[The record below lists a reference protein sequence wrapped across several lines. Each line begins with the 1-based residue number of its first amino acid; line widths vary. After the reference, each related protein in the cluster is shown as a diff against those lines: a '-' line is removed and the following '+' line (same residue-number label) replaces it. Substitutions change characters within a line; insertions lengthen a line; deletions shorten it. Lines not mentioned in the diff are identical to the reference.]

1 VDFLVYDQQY
11 AVNVINKVY
20 DNNFEVDFEI
30 SYDDKSKTDTSKIV
44 IWNLAPKTLEA
55 LVEKTPIV
63 LYAGWPKSTGIL
75 FTGEIV
81 RIETAIA
88 AKGDTPTT
96 IFVAQNRDMWF
107 KSTVNKEWKGP
118 ITTKNIVKDIV
129 ENSKFSIG
137 FIDDSITFKYLRNW
151 SFNGLLK
158 DALIELAEDCGARV
172 YNEDGRI
179 FFMLPGKSVIQ
190 KIRIDSNH
198 LLEAPKK
205 TTEGNWKFT
214 SILRWEGRPGT
225 VITLNS
231 KFLKGEFT
239 ALAVK
244 HIRDG
249 DKKFVTEWEVSE
261 NDVTKA

>member
-1 VDFLVYDQQY
+1 MDFLAYGQQY
-11 AVNVINKVY
+11 AVEVLNKRY
-20 DNNFEVDFEI
+20 DTNFEVDFEI
-30 SYDDKSKTDTSKIV
+30 SYDDKSKTDTSKITL
-44 IWNLAPKTLEA
+44 WNLAPKTLEA
-55 LVEKTPIV
+55 LVEKTPII

-88 AKGDTPTT
+88 TKGDTPTT
-96 IFVAQNRDMWF
+96 IFVAQNRNMWF

-118 ITTKNIVKDIV
+118 VTTKNIVEDIV
-129 ENSKFSIG
+129 ANSKFTLG
-137 FIDDSITFKYLRNW
+137 YFDPNITFKYNRNW

-158 DALIELAEDCGARV
+158 DALVELADDCGARV

-179 FFMLPGKSVIQ
+179 FFILSGKSAIQ
-190 KIRIDSNH
+190 KIKVESSH

-205 TTEGNWKFT
+205 TTKGNWKFT

-225 VITLNS
+225 VVVLNS

-244 HIRDG
+244 HVRDG
-249 DKKFVTEWEVSE
+249 DKKFITEWEVAE